1 MFVSWQLLRRIV
13 TFLRSSLSISSILI
27 RNALSVCN
35 QHETNTLK
43 RVGFSWLLIARE
55 SLCDTTQQS
64 HSGHDHSRLCM
75 LKTKNPTCDNHR
87 HSRHT
92 RSGEANYTIL
102 TNFEKMRDAV
112 LCRMCSGSV
121 RGLTI
126 RESGLILSDSIRL
139 T

>member
-27 RNALSVCN
+27 RNALSMCN

-87 HSRHT
+87 HSRYSFG
-92 RSGEANYTIL
+92 RSELHDLDKLRENAGRSSVSKVSNVL
-102 TNFEKMRDAV
+102 RLGPRTNNP
-112 LCRMCSGSV
+112 
-121 RGLTI
+121 
-126 RESGLILSDSIRL
+126 
-139 T
+139 